1 MSFYPPH
8 VLPRVELKYKAK
20 ELLRGNWPI
29 VLAVTILFVLLT
41 GVSVTF
47 DYNETNEG
55 ALFTDVQD
63 ASPMQVVLAYFNAML
78 AGLGDTIADIGVVQA
93 VLLVVLS
100 IALWLLIDGVL
111 SFCYNAWFVKLAE
124 LGGSRPLT
132 FNDFAES
139 FNLGVKAALA
149 YVWQQLWTIIWSLL
163 GLPGFL
169 LLAYSAFAVSM
180 DSPEA
185 MMSSISTGST
195 STMMVLGSFLYLGGM
210 LAIYIITLRYVFVF
224 QLVAD
229 GRGKVGARDALRY
242 SCAITKGHL
251 KELFVLELSFIPW
264 YLAGV
269 FTMGLAFFYLVPYMT
284 TTRAMTYR
292 WLRDEAFNDGRL
304 DPAALGYV
312 QAASKKQAAT
322 GAVIDI

>member
-1 MSFYPPH
+1 MSFYPPN

-41 GVSVTF
+41 GFQVSF
-47 DYNETNEG
+47 NYGETDEG
-55 ALFTDVQD
+55 AMFANVQD
-63 ASPMQVVLAYFNAML
+63 ATTPQIVAAYFSYTLSN
-78 AGLGDTIADIGVVQA
+78 LGSAIANIGVGQT
-93 VLLVVLS
+93 VLLVFLAVALS
-100 IALWLLIDGVL
+100 LLIDGVL

-139 FNLGVKAALA
+139 FNFGVKAALA
-149 YVWQQLWTIIWSLL
+149 YIWQQLWTLIWSLL

-169 LLAYSAFAVSM
+169 LLVYGAFAVAT
-180 DSPEA
+180 DSPET
-185 MMSSISTGST
+185 MMASISTGST
-195 STMMVLGSFLYLGGM
+195 STMIVLGSFLYLGGM
-210 LAIYIITLRYVFVF
+210 IAIYIITLRYVFVF

-229 GRGKVGARDALRY
+229 GRGKVGARNALRY

-284 TTRAMTYR
+284 ATRAMAYR

-312 QAASKKQAAT
+312 QAGKKQAAT
-322 GAVIDI
+322 GTVIDI

>member
-1 MSFYPPH
+1 M
-8 VLPRVELKYKAK
+8 
-20 ELLRGNWPI
+20 
-29 VLAVTILFVLLT
+29 
-41 GVSVTF
+41 
-47 DYNETNEG
+47 
-55 ALFTDVQD
+55 
-63 ASPMQVVLAYFNAML
+63 
-78 AGLGDTIADIGVVQA
+78 
-93 VLLVVLS
+93 VLS

-139 FNLGVKAALA
+139 FNLGIKAALA